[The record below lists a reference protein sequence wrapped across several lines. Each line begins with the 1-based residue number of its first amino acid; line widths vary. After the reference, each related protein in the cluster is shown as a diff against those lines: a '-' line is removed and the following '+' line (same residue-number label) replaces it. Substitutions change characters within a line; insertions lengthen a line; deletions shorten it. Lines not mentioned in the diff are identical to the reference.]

1 MRALDLLSILKNT
14 SHFGSTSPEVSLVT
28 SDSRAVLADALFV
41 AVHGVHSDGH
51 NYIESALTKGA
62 KIVVCEALPEKLL
75 NDVLYVQVK
84 NSAEALGLLSAQF
97 YGNPS
102 EKFTLIGVT
111 GTNGKT
117 TCATLLFDLFT
128 ALGNTCGLVSTVENR
143 IGKDIIPATHTTP
156 DAPELQRLFKRMLDS
171 GCTHVFMEVSSH
183 ALEQHRVTGAHFAG
197 AVFTNLTH
205 DHLDYHG
212 TFDNYLRAKRKLFD
226 GLDKSAFAITN
237 NDDRNGQIMI
247 QNTRAQRISYGLKKS
262 ATYRAKIFENSI
274 AGLHLQL
281 DGYDFHARMIGT
293 FNAYNLLAVY
303 SVARTLGIDSETILE
318 KLSNLR
324 GAEGRFDYIVHP
336 TKNIVGIVD
345 YAHTPDALEKIL
357 ETLNQLR
364 KPTQQ
369 IITVAGAG
377 GDRDATKRPIMA
389 RISAQLS
396 NRLILTSDNPRS
408 ENPQTIVDQMR
419 AGVAS
424 DDAKKVLC
432 ITDRREAIK
441 TAVALAQPNDIILIA
456 GKGHEK
462 YQDVNGVKSHFDD
475 KEELRKAFE

>member
-1 MRALDLLSILKNT
+1 MQISNLLSVLKET
-14 SHFGSTSPEVSLVT
+14 KIIGTTDKVVSIVT
-28 SDSRAVLADALFV
+28 SDSRAVETDALFV
-41 AVHGVHSDGH
+41 AVRGVHSDGH
-51 NYIESALTKGA
+51 AYIDSAIAKGA
-62 KIVVCEALPEKLL
+62 ITIVCETLPE
-75 NDVLYVQVK
+75 NISDAVTYIQTK

-143 IGKDIIPATHTTP
+143 IGKQIIPATHTTP
-156 DAPELQRLFKRMLDS
+156 DAPVLQKLFKLMGDS
-171 GCTHVFMEVSSH
+171 GCSHVFMEVSSH
-183 ALEQHRVTGAHFAG
+183 ALEQHRVTGAQFAG

-212 TFDNYLRAKRKLFD
+212 TFDNYLRAKRSLFD
-226 GLDKSAFAITN
+226 GLSKSAFAITN

-247 QNTRAQRISYGLKKS
+247 QNTKAHRMSYALKKS
-262 ATYRAKIFENSI
+262 ATYRAKIFDNSI
-274 AGLHLQL
+274 TGLHLQL
-281 DGYDFHARMIGT
+281 DGFDFHARMIGT

-303 SVARTLGIDSETILE
+303 SVARALEIDSEQILE
-318 KLSNLR
+318 KLSDLR

-336 TKNIVGIVD
+336 TNNIVGIVD

-357 ETLNQLR
+357 ETLQQMR
-364 KPTQQ
+364 KPNQQ
-369 IITVAGAG
+369 IITVTGAG

-408 ENPQTIVDQMR
+408 EKPETIIEQMHI
-419 AGVAS
+419 GVSA

-441 TAVALAQPNDIILIA
+441 TAVALAQKNDIILIA

-462 YQDVNGVKSHFDD
+462 YQDVNGIKSHFDD
-475 KEELRKAFE
+475 KEELRKGFE

>member
-1 MRALDLLSILKNT
+1 MRAFDLLSILKEIQI
-14 SHFGSTSPEVSLVT
+14 FGTHNAEVSAVT
-28 SDSRAVLADALFV
+28 SDSRAIIKDALFV
-41 AVHGVHSDGH
+41 AVRGVHTDGH
-51 NYIESALTKGA
+51 VFIENAIAKGA
-62 KIVVCEALPEKLL
+62 ITIVCENLPEKLS
-75 NDVLYVQVK
+75 DSVLYAQVK

-97 YGNPS
+97 YDNPS

-117 TCATLLFDLFT
+117 TCVTLLFDLFT
-128 ALGNTCGLVSTVENR
+128 ALGYKCGLVSTVENR
-143 IGKDIIPATHTTP
+143 IGKEIIPATHTTP
-156 DAPELQRLFKRMLDS
+156 DAPALQKLFKQMCNS
-171 GCTHVFMEVSSH
+171 GCSHVFMEVSSH
-183 ALEQHRVTGAHFAG
+183 ALEQHRVTGAQFAG

-212 TFDNYLRAKRKLFD
+212 TFDNYLRAKRRLFD
-226 GLDKSAFAITN
+226 GLSKSAFAITN
-237 NDDRNGQIMI
+237 NDDKNGHIML
-247 QNTRAQRISYGLKKS
+247 QNTRAHRMSYALKKL

-281 DGYDFHARMIGT
+281 DGFDFHARMIGT

-303 SVARTLGIDSETILE
+303 SVARTLGFDSEIILE

-324 GAEGRFDYIVHP
+324 GAEGRFDYIVQP
-336 TKNIVGIVD
+336 EKNIVGIVD

-357 ETLNQLR
+357 ETLQQLR

-369 IITVAGAG
+369 IITVTGAG

-389 RISAQLS
+389 RIAATLS
-396 NRLILTSDNPRS
+396 DRLILTSDNPRS
-408 ENPQTIVDQMR
+408 EKPETIIKQMR
-419 AGVAS
+419 VGVSLS
-424 DDAKKVLC
+424 DTKKVLC

-441 TAVALAQPNDIILIA
+441 TAVALAQKNDIILIA

-475 KEELRKAFE
+475 KEELRAAFS

>member
-1 MRALDLLSILKNT
+1 MRALDLLSVLKNT
-14 SHFGSTSPEVSLVT
+14 SHFGSASPEVSLVT

-128 ALGNTCGLVSTVENR
+128 GLGNTCGLVSTVENR
-143 IGKDIIPATHTTP
+143 IDKDIIPATHTTP

-293 FNAYNLLAVY
+293 FNAYNLLAVF

-324 GAEGRFDYIVHP
+324 GAEGRFDYIVHD

-357 ETLNQLR
+357 ETLQQLR
-364 KPTQQ
+364 KPSQQ
-369 IITVAGAG
+369 IITVSGAG

-389 RISAQLS
+389 RIAAQLS
-396 NRLILTSDNPRS
+396 HRLILTSDNPRS
-408 ENPQTIVDQMR
+408 ENPQSIIEQMR
-419 AGVAS
+419 AGVS
-424 DDAKKVLC
+424 GDDAKKVLC

>member
-1 MRALDLLSILKNT
+1 MRALDLLSVLKEIQTFGLQNT
-14 SHFGSTSPEVSLVT
+14 EVSIVT
-28 SDSRAVLADALFV
+28 SDSRASVRDALFV

-51 NYIESALTKGA
+51 TFIENAIAKGA
-62 KIVVCEALPEKLL
+62 TTIICESLPEKI
-75 NDVLYVQVK
+75 NANVLYAQVK
-84 NSAEALGLLSAQF
+84 NSAEALGLLSAKF
-97 YGNPS
+97 YDNPS

-117 TCATLLFDLFT
+117 TCVTLLFDLFT
-128 ALGNTCGLVSTVENR
+128 ALGFKCGLVSTVENR
-143 IGKDIIPATHTTP
+143 IGKEIIPATHTTP
-156 DAPELQRLFKRMLDS
+156 DAPALQKLFKDMLQS
-171 GCTHVFMEVSSH
+171 GCAYVFMEVSSH
-183 ALEQHRVTGAHFAG
+183 ALEQHRVTGAQFAG

-212 TFDNYLRAKRKLFD
+212 TFDNYLRAKRRLFD
-226 GLDKSAFAITN
+226 GLSKSAFAITN
-237 NDDRNGQIMI
+237 NDDKNGHIML
-247 QNTRAQRISYGLKKS
+247 QNTRAHRMSYALKKS

-281 DGYDFHARMIGT
+281 DGFDFHARMIGT

-303 SVARTLGIDSETILE
+303 SVARTLGFDAELILE

-336 TKNIVGIVD
+336 EKNIVGIVD

-357 ETLNQLR
+357 ETLQQLR

-389 RISAQLS
+389 RIAAALS
-396 NRLILTSDNPRS
+396 DRLILTSDNPRS
-408 ENPQTIVDQMR
+408 EKPETIINEMR
-419 AGVAS
+419 AGVLLT
-424 DDAKKVLC
+424 DTKKILC

-441 TAVALAQPNDIILIA
+441 TAVALAQKNDIILIA

-462 YQDVNGVKSHFDD
+462 YQEINGVKSHFDD
-475 KEELRKAFE
+475 KEELRAAFC

>member
-1 MRALDLLSILKNT
+1 MR
-14 SHFGSTSPEVSLVT
+14 
-28 SDSRAVLADALFV
+28 
-41 AVHGVHSDGH
+41 GVQTDGH
-51 NYIESALTKGA
+51 AFIENAIAKGA
-62 KIVVCEALPEKLL
+62 TTIVCENLPEKLS
-75 NDVLYVQVK
+75 DSVLYAQVK

-97 YGNPS
+97 YDNPS

-117 TCATLLFDLFT
+117 TCVTLLFDLFT
-128 ALGNTCGLVSTVENR
+128 ALGYKCGLVSTVENR
-143 IGKDIIPATHTTP
+143 IGKEIIPATHTTP
-156 DAPELQRLFKRMLDS
+156 DAPALQKLFKQMCNS
-171 GCTHVFMEVSSH
+171 GCSHVFMEVSSH
-183 ALEQHRVTGAHFAG
+183 ALEQHRVTGAQFAG

-212 TFDNYLRAKRKLFD
+212 TFDNYLRAKRRLFD
-226 GLDKSAFAITN
+226 GLSKSAFAITN
-237 NDDRNGQIMI
+237 NDDKNGHIML
-247 QNTRAQRISYGLKKS
+247 QNTRAHRMSYALKKS

-281 DGYDFHARMIGT
+281 DGFDFHARMIGT

-303 SVARTLGIDSETILE
+303 SVARTLGFDSEIILE

-324 GAEGRFDYIVHP
+324 GAEGRFDYIVQP
-336 TKNIVGIVD
+336 EKNIVGIVD

-357 ETLNQLR
+357 ETLQQLR

-369 IITVAGAG
+369 IITVTGAG

-389 RISAQLS
+389 RIAATLS
-396 NRLILTSDNPRS
+396 DRLILTSDNPRS
-408 ENPQTIVDQMR
+408 EKPETIIKQMR
-419 AGVAS
+419 VGVSLS
-424 DDAKKVLC
+424 DTKKVLC

-441 TAVALAQPNDIILIA
+441 TAVALAQKNDIILVA

-475 KEELRKAFE
+475 KEELRAAFS